1 MGNLELL
8 KARAPYLAVVG
19 TRRCTDYG
27 KKAVIDFT
35 KTLTSAGFIIVS
47 GLAKG
52 IDTLAHKT
60 CIEHKGKTIA
70 VLGSGL
76 DKIYP
81 KENKKLAQEIIQNK
95 GLIISEY
102 PPSTSP
108 NRFHFPERNRI
119 IAGFSLGVLVIEA
132 REKSGALITADWAT
146 SQQKPIF
153 AIPGSVYNK
162 TSSGC
167 HFLIKKGAHLVD
179 KPEDILKFF
188 GIKTQK
194 KEKVKGETKEENLI
208 LNLLRNNTLHID
220 QIIRTTKKYSLC
232 TTGHHRRQEMAKEN
246 TIDSAEDLVAEVDSG
261 ARNPTG
267 KLQYLIPAICLI
279 CPILPLAPELA
290 IMKTELKGS
299 KAFCKLAVNL
309 SVASV
314 HIFTT
319 LS

>member
-35 KTLTSAGFIIVS
+35 KTLTLAGLIIVS

-102 PPSTSP
+102 PASTPP

-119 IAGFSLGVLVIEA
+119 IAGCSLGVLVIEA

-220 QIIRTTKKYSLC
+220 QIIQTTKMNP
-232 TTGHHRRQEMAKEN
+232 QE
-246 TIDSAEDLVAEVDSG
+246 V
-261 ARNPTG
+261 
-267 KLQYLIPAICLI
+267 LQ
-279 CPILPLAPELA
+279 
-290 IMKTELKGS
+290 
-299 KAFCKLAVNL
+299 NL
-309 SVASV
+309 SKLEFGGKVKNLGGG
-314 HIFTT
+314 IFTAI
-319 LS
+319 

>member
-60 CIEHKGKTIA
+60 CIEHKGKTIT

-188 GIKTQK
+188 GIKIQK

-220 QIIRTTKKYSLC
+220 QIIQTTKMNP
-232 TTGHHRRQEMAKEN
+232 QE
-246 TIDSAEDLVAEVDSG
+246 V
-261 ARNPTG
+261 
-267 KLQYLIPAICLI
+267 LQ
-279 CPILPLAPELA
+279 
-290 IMKTELKGS
+290 
-299 KAFCKLAVNL
+299 NL
-309 SVASV
+309 SKLEFGGKVKNLGGG
-314 HIFTT
+314 IFTAI
-319 LS
+319 